1 MTHCK
6 FLGVHIDENL
16 NWNYHMEHLHHKI
29 TTNLH
34 LLRSSKN
41 ILNIDSLR
49 KVYYAHVH
57 SHLIY
62 GVKVWG
68 SMISSPQINSL
79 YKQQKQCLWL
89 IGKLKSRENTD
100 TTFRIMKILKF
111 PDMIQLEMYKL
122 GQQLKFKQLPDPITR
137 EFNAYGGV
145 RMHRYPTRNKELPN
159 IQRHQGTIFNK
170 SFLCRGIAGYM
181 LLPIEIQNISSK
193 SMFIKHAKE
202 YLMMNY

>member
-16 NWNYHMEHLHHKI
+16 NWNYHMEHLHNKI
-29 TTNLH
+29 TTN
-34 LLRSSKN
+34 
-41 ILNIDSLR
+41 ILNTDSLR

-62 GVKVWG
+62 GMKVWG

-79 YKQQKQCLWL
+79 YKQQKQGLQL
-89 IGKLKSRENTD
+89 VGKLKSRENTD
-100 TTFRIMKILKF
+100 PVFRIMNILKF

-122 GQQLKFKQLPDPITR
+122 GQQIKFKHLPEPIISA
-137 EFNAYGGV
+137 FNAYGGKKK
-145 RMHRYPTRNKELPN
+145 HRYPTRNKNLPN
-159 IQRHQGTIFNK
+159 IQRYQGTIFNK
-170 SFLCRGIAGYM
+170 SSLCRGIAGYM
-181 LLPIEIQNISSK
+181 LLPTEIQNITSQST
-193 SMFIKHAKE
+193 FIKHTRK